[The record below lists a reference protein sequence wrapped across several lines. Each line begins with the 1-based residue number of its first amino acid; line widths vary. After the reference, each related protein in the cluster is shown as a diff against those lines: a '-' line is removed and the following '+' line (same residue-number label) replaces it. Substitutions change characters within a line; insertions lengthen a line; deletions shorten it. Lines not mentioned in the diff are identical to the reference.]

1 MNSLSFNSDQFILLF
16 SFLGYWVVLAVFIFS
31 SKKKVKVGLLNLLVH
46 LAYSSFFLHGLVFK
60 SQGGSALA
68 WFLYLLF
75 LLWIHTAINFTQIVF
90 GWMKSRKKPKT
101 V

>member
-1 MNSLSFNSDQFILLF
+1 MNSLSFNSDQFILLL

-31 SKKKVKVGLLNLLVH
+31 SEKKVKVGLLNLLVH
-46 LAYSSFFLHGLVFK
+46 LAYSSFFLHGLVFR

-75 LLWIHTAINFTQIVF
+75 FLWIHTAINFTQIVY
-90 GWMKSRKKPKT
+90 GWMKSRKKTKT

>member
-1 MNSLSFNSDQFILLF
+1 MNSLSFNSDQYILLL

-31 SKKKVKVGLLNLLVH
+31 IKKKVKVGLLNLLIH
-46 LAYSSFFLHGLVFK
+46 LAYSSFFMHGLVFK

-75 LLWIHTAINFTQIVF
+75 FLWIHTAINFTQIVY
-90 GWMKSRKKPKT
+90 GWMKSRKKTKT

>member
-1 MNSLSFNSDQFILLF
+1 MNSLSINSDQYILLL

-31 SKKKVKVGLLNLLVH
+31 SEKKVKVGLLNLLIH
-46 LAYSSFFLHGLVFK
+46 LAYSSFSMHGLVFK
-60 SQGGSALA
+60 SHGGSALA

-75 LLWIHTAINFTQIVF
+75 FLWIHTAINFTQIVY
-90 GWMKSRKKPKT
+90 GWMKSRKKTKT

>member
-1 MNSLSFNSDQFILLF
+1 MNSLSFNSDQFILLL
-16 SFLGYWVVLAVFIFS
+16 SFLGYWVVLAIFIFS
-31 SKKKVKVGLLNLLVH
+31 SEKKVKVGLLNLLVH
-46 LAYSSFFLHGLVFK
+46 LAYSSFFLHGLVFR

-75 LLWIHTAINFTQIVF
+75 FLWIHTAINFTQIVY
-90 GWMKSRKKPKT
+90 GWMKSRKKTKT